1 MQHPVPFGVYVGMDM
16 VNLGLYNQVLRLL
29 ESEMRQF
36 VYRVKLNDAPD
47 IWGPM
52 LIVGQSFVDQARQD
66 WVENA
71 LPSLKLS
78 DLHKV
83 LPLALRMARK
93 STTDLLQDQVPEVK
107 SLVENLEC
115 PIEYLVSVSI
125 ADVGALG

>member
-1 MQHPVPFGVYVGMDM
+1 M
-16 VNLGLYNQVLRLL
+16 VDLGLYNQVLRLL
-29 ESEMRQF
+29 EAEMRQF

-83 LPLALRMARK
+83 LPLAIQRARK
-93 STTDLLQDQVPEVK
+93 STMDLLQDQVPEVK
-107 SLVENLEC
+107 SLVANLDC
-115 PIEYLVSVSI
+115 PIEYLVSVTIS
-125 ADVGALG
+125 DGGALG

>member
-1 MQHPVPFGVYVGMDM
+1 MQHPAPFGVYIDM
-16 VNLGLYNQVLRLL
+16 SMGNLGLYNQVLRLL
-29 ESEMRQF
+29 EAEMRQF

-78 DLHKV
+78 DLHNV
-83 LPLALRMARK
+83 LPLALQRARK

-107 SLVENLEC
+107 SLVANLDC
-115 PIEYLVSVSI
+115 PVEYLVSVTIS
-125 ADVGALG
+125 DGGALG